1 MAVGK
6 KTDTTVLH
14 RKFNKRDENIESS
27 SIETC

>member
-6 KTDTTVLH
+6 ETDTTVLH
-14 RKFNKRDENIESS
+14 RKFNKRDENIEPS